1 MMAEESDANGSS
13 YAACRLILFTVA
25 LTALI
30 LLGCDAL
37 VR

>member
-1 MMAEESDANGSS
+1 MDEESNANRSS
-13 YAACRLILFTVA
+13 YAACRLIVFVVA
-25 LTALI
+25 LAALI